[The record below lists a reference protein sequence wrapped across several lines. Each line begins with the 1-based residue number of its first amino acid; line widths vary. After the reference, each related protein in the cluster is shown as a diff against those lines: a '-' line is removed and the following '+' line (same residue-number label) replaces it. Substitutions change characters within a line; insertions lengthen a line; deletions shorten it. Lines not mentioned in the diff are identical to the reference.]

1 METQARRLPFG
12 VWVAGVLEAVLF
24 IVLFLDAVGIR
35 PANSSSIVAT
45 LGGQGGVISVL
56 IAGLAIVGVASA
68 FALIRLLPIGL
79 VATTLLAGF
88 ALVNE
93 LGSRLAGHSD
103 DLRLAFLVIIIL
115 YLNQPAVREAF
126 GRNRPPSPAPIPRAS
141 EGE

>member
-1 METQARRLPFG
+1 VETRARPLPFG
-12 VWVAGVLEAVLF
+12 VWVAAVLEAVLF
-24 IVLFLDAVGIR
+24 IVLFLDAIGIR
-35 PANSSSIVAT
+35 PSNSSSIVAT

-56 IAGLAIVGVASA
+56 IAGLAIVGVAAA

-93 LGSRLAGHSD
+93 LGSRLAGQSD
-103 DLRLAFLVIIIL
+103 DLRLLFLVAIVL

-126 GRNRPPSPAPIPRAS
+126 GRNDPPSPPPTLRAS